1 MNRTIFRTLV
11 VCICVLALGLTVSA
25 GTTSKNIELREAA
38 KLGGKTIEKG
48 MYRIDITDDG
58 KITVK
63 KGKDVV
69 AEGTGQ
75 WVDTKTSAIGDT
87 IVVDKGTIT
96 EVRIEGK
103 KRVFQIS

>member
-1 MNRTIFRTLV
+1 MFRTLM
-11 VCICVLALGLTVSA
+11 VCICVLALSLTVSA
-25 GTTSKNIELREAA
+25 GTTTKHIELRETA
-38 KLGGKTIEKG
+38 KLGGKTLDKG

-63 KGKDVV
+63 KGKEVL
-69 AEGTGQ
+69 AEGTGK
-75 WVDTKTSAIGDT
+75 WVDTKTAAMGDT
-87 IVVDKGTIT
+87 IVVDNGAIT